1 MHTPPA
7 ALLSGSLGMANGYS
21 VWVAAFQPGPQ
32 IRPQVWRGGGEN
44 EGLSTSW
51 VNALL
56 PAYQP
61 LQALEVLLLVQI
73 VSQRVKDHAKA
84 AGSSCQ
90 VTQLLLTLGCPSYA
104 QVQVPATPAC
114 GPGFGDW
121 LLFSEKM
128 RHQRGSFSAF
138 CTTFG

>member
-1 MHTPPA
+1 MVT
-7 ALLSGSLGMANGYS
+7 LSGWPHSSQALRLDHRA
-21 VWVAAFQPGPQ
+21 
-32 IRPQVWRGGGEN
+32 GE
-44 EGLSTSW
+44 EGVEMKALSTSW
-51 VNALL
+51 VNVLL

-73 VSQRVKDHAKA
+73 VSQRLKDHAKA

-128 RHQRGSFSAF
+128 GH
-138 CTTFG
+138 

>member
-1 MHTPPA
+1 MKA
-7 ALLSGSLGMANGYS
+7 
-21 VWVAAFQPGPQ
+21 
-32 IRPQVWRGGGEN
+32 
-44 EGLSTSW
+44 LSTSW
-51 VNALL
+51 VNVLL

-73 VSQRVKDHAKA
+73 VSQRLKDHAKA

-128 RHQRGSFSAF
+128 GH
-138 CTTFG
+138 